1 MENIVCGYK
10 EIEKIENLFPPVKE
24 KKEPLGLLGYT
35 KEEQGVTAHY
45 NGNYC
50 HFTVSFNNGSVENLS
65 IYSFCLGYMINRNQI
80 FRSFNE
86 YQGVFRLIP
95 CTENSCKILSS
106 YHIHT
111 FDFVLDGIGSG
122 FIDRQEDSL
131 QVSYTERT
139 KNQVSKNQSYQFQ
152 IERLE
157 NESLFHIYD
166 TKERKLL
173 ESFLLEGNKGL
184 EDVPYCD
191 LENKSLKKM
200 FGECRNGNN

>member
-1 MENIVCGYK
+1 MENIVFDC
-10 EIEKIENLFPPVKE
+10 EELEKIEDLFPSSKE
-24 KKEPLGLLGYT
+24 KREPLGLLIYV
-35 KEEQGVTAHY
+35 KEEQGTTVHY

-50 HFTVSFNNGSVENLS
+50 HFTVSFENGSVENLS

-86 YQGVFRLIP
+86 YQGVFHLLP
-95 CTENSCKILSS
+95 LTKNSCKVLSS

-111 FDFVLDGIGSG
+111 FDLILDGIGSG
-122 FIDRQEDSL
+122 FIDRQGDSIW
-131 QVSYTERT
+131 VSYNERI
-139 KNQVSKNQSYQFQ
+139 KNQAPKNKSYQFQ

-166 TKERKLL
+166 TKERELL

-184 EDVPYCD
+184 EDVPYYI

-200 FGECRNGNN
+200 FGECKNDNN